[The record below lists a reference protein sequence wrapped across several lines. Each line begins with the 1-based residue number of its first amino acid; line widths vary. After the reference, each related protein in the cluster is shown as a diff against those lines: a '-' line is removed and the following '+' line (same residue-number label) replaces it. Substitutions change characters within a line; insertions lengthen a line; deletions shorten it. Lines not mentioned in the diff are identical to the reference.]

1 MDESKSSAGEIPKNL
16 GETQPKWDYTTR
28 NGTLFTGAV
37 VVVLNLILI
46 IFVILDRTVPSVHS
60 FITGKPV

>member
-1 MDESKSSAGEIPKNL
+1 MDETKSTERKTPDNSAEV
-16 GETQPKWDYTTR
+16 QPKWDYTTR

-46 IFVILDRTVPSVHS
+46 IFVILDRTFPSVHS